1 MNLESFKKGLRDGV
15 PIGLGY
21 FAVSFAFGMMAVSG
35 GLTVWQAVL
44 ISLTNLT
51 SAGQFAG
58 LDIIDR
64 KSVV

>member
-1 MNLESFKKGLRDGV
+1 MNRQNLFEGIRDGV

-35 GLTVWQAVL
+35 GLSIGQAVL
-44 ISLTNLT
+44 ISVTNLT

-58 LDIIDR
+58 LDI
-64 KSVV
+64 